1 MEDIEKR
8 FRIKSYGIDFATGR
22 GASGAQFLMGLLC
35 PDVVLYRFDPRGN
48 LLGGQSRRWCR
59 AAARINGAY
68 RIDDPAFQEHI
79 ARQIA
84 SWQSE
89 IGFVKGPIEVC
100 AFFDG
105 DKYVGVGPPE
115 DQDCHHVLWW
125 AKDYWL
131 SENGDVE
138 ST

>member
-1 MEDIEKR
+1 MSFCTD
-8 FRIKSYGIDFATGR
+8 STPGGIFSVGSHGGGVARLRGSTGR
-22 GASGAQFLMGLLC
+22 IGLTI
-35 PDVVLYRFDPRGN
+35 PH
-48 LLGGQSRRWCR
+48 SRNTSRDR
-59 AAARINGAY
+59 L
-68 RIDDPAFQEHI
+68 
-79 ARQIA
+79 A